1 MELSKRKPTR
11 LRDYDYSQN
20 GAYFITICTH
30 ERKCILGTIVGQGL
44 APAEMDLSACGKMA
58 KEQLLNLENRYKT
71 IKIDKYVIMP
81 NHIHIILTQTAGASP
96 CPTISDVIC
105 SYKSLTT
112 RMCNKAKNKSQRIFQ
127 TSFHDHIIRGEKD
140 YQKIWEYIDTN
151 TAKWELDCFY
161 KDEKAT

>member
-1 MELSKRKPTR
+1 MDLPKRKSAR
-11 LRDYDYSQN
+11 LKGYNYSSP

-30 ERKCILGTIVGQGL
+30 NRECILGNVVGQGL
-44 APAEMDLSACGKMA
+44 APAETKLSQYGEIA
-58 KEQLLNLENRYKT
+58 KEQLSDLELRYES

-81 NHIHIILTQTAGASP
+81 NHIHMIIIIDDTAGASP

-112 RMCNKAKNKSQRIFQ
+112 RICNDSTDRKQKIFQ

-140 YQKIWEYIDTN
+140 YKEIWEYIDTN
-151 TAKWELDCFY
+151 PIKWEVDCLY
-161 KDEKAT
+161 KE